1 MVRMLAF
8 FGLSCI
14 LLVIGGVYWL
24 FKSGFGPNGRYIPT
38 VLSGHHTDAAQ
49 TTDDTPLPQGPVKAP
64 SVSKADS
71 TSNLRF
77 HFRTSLASL
86 QRIVNKAVPREFPIP
101 SNDLGATG
109 KIMRE
114 DLQLGA
120 ENANRLRID
129 SQMHFSGS
137 AKKEILWITFEAKS
151 ATVNLA
157 GSTLSL
163 GFTSDWNWSISPQV
177 QAKVTAV
184 DVPWLPDDLV
194 KWIGNKFIIPQVTN
208 GLSNT
213 PPIAFRPLVESFW
226 RDSNQ
231 NIQILGD
238 PLAMVGLRPEAVN
251 LGGPVFER
259 DGRLVLT
266 LGLDVQSWAAMG
278 EVGKDLGLQK
288 SVPLPDLKKVPISQ
302 DTTKLRLPILVCL
315 QDAPRFFQPQT
326 LQVPGGTMV
335 IRSVELSEKDGICYI
350 RGRVR
355 FDVAANQT
363 MARPFSGETTLVVQG
378 RPSCDPS
385 TGEIYFNDL
394 AFTPK
399 SDSILIEILGQGAN
413 ALRGQLQSLA
423 PVLSGWVKNRLE
435 SHLNAEAEKFLKA
448 QIQAWAAAAPI
459 LETEIKTALP
469 TIKNIQI
476 KPVRLETTGGYFV
489 LVIEASADL
498 GLTIP

>member
-14 LLVIGGVYWL
+14 LLLIGGGYWL
-24 FKSGFGPNGRYIPT
+24 FKLGFGPNGGYIPT
-38 VLSGHHTDAAQ
+38 VLPGHHSDATQ

-71 TSNLRF
+71 TSNLCF

-109 KIMRE
+109 
-114 DLQLGA
+114 QLKRA
-120 ENANRLRID
+120 DFTLSVQDASRLKID
-129 SQMHFSGS
+129 SQIDFQGS
-137 AKKEILWITFEAKS
+137 AKWGIFEAKS
-151 ATVNLA
+151 ATVSLS
-157 GSTLSL
+157 GSTFNLDI
-163 GFTSDWNWSISPQV
+163 TPDWNWRIAPDV
-177 QAKVTAV
+177 KAEVTKI
-184 DVPWLPDDLV
+184 DLSWLPDGLAGWLLNTFV
-194 KWIGNKFIIPQVTN
+194 VPGIKSE
-208 GLSNT
+208 LSNS
-213 PPIAFRPLVESFW
+213 PPIPFRPLVESFW
-226 RDSNQ
+226 MQSNQ
-231 NIQILGD
+231 DITLLNA
-238 PLAMVGLRPEAVN
+238 PLTVVGLRPEAVN

-278 EVGKDLGLQK
+278 EAGKDLGLQK

-302 DTTKLRLPILVCL
+302 DTSKLRLPILVCL

-394 AFTPK
+394 SFTPK

>member
-8 FGLSCI
+8 IGLFCT
-14 LLVIGGVYWL
+14 LLLIGGGYWL
-24 FKSGFGPNGRYIPT
+24 FKSGSGLSGGYIPT
-38 VLSGHHTDAAQ
+38 VLPGHHTDAAP

-86 QRIVNKAVPREFPIP
+86 QRIVNKSVPREFPIP

-109 KIMRE
+109 QFKRV
-114 DLQLGA
+114 DFTLSVQDA
-120 ENANRLRID
+120 SRLKLDTLINF
-129 SQMHFSGS
+129 QGS
-137 AKKEILWITFEAKS
+137 AKWGIFEAKS
-151 ATVNLA
+151 ATVSLS
-157 GSTLSL
+157 GSTISL
-163 GFTSDWNWSISPQV
+163 DITPDWNWRIAPDVKAEVTKIDISW
-177 QAKVTAV
+177 
-184 DVPWLPDDLV
+184 VPSWLDGGAGWFLNNFVVPGL
-194 KWIGNKFIIPQVTN
+194 KA
-208 GLSNT
+208 GLSNS
-213 PPIAFRPLVESFW
+213 PPIPFRPLVESFW
-226 RDSNQ
+226 KQSNQ
-231 NIQILGD
+231 DITLLNA
-238 PLAMVGLRPEAVN
+238 PLAVVGLRPEAVN

-266 LGLDVQSWAAMG
+266 LGLDVQSWAVMG
-278 EVGKDLGLQK
+278 EAGKDLGLQK
-288 SVPLPDLKKVPISQ
+288 SVLLPDLKKVPISQ
-302 DTTKLRLPILVCL
+302 DTTMLRLPILVCL

-326 LQVPGGTMV
+326 LQVPGGTML
-335 IRSVELSEKDGICYI
+335 IRSLELSEKDGICYI

-399 SDSILIEILGQGAN
+399 SDSILVEILGKGAN

-435 SHLNAEAEKFLKA
+435 SHLNAEAEKFLNA
-448 QIQAWAAAAPI
+448 QIRAWAAAAPSF
-459 LETEIKTALP
+459 EAEINTAQP

-476 KPVRLETTGGYFV
+476 KPIRLETIGGYFV
-489 LVIEASADL
+489 LVIEANADL